1 MEIENLRAL
10 VQGYKLTTY
19 QKRQAAGEFERLLE
33 GLRLFVES
41 GENIL
46 HAIETEKVFM
56 AEEYE
61 ELKKLIELYGEKN
74 N

>member
-1 MEIENLRAL
+1 MGIENLRVL
-10 VQGYKLTTY
+10 VQGYKLTTH
-19 QKRQAAGEFERLLE
+19 QKRLAEEEFEELLK

-41 GENIL
+41 GENTL

-61 ELKKLIELYGEKN
+61 ELKKLIDVWKEN
-74 N
+74 

>member
-1 MEIENLRAL
+1 MEMENLRAL
-10 VQGYKLTTY
+10 VQGYKLTTH
-19 QKRQAAGEFERLLE
+19 QKRLAAEEFEELLK

-61 ELKKLIELYGEKN
+61 ELKKLIAIWKEN
-74 N
+74 